1 MKSHAMSHVFGGRVG
16 GFVVDVMGTA
26 SRSTVLVVDDDANIR
41 VTVRLSLE
49 ADGYAV
55 DQAAD
60 GGAALGRIRRDPPDL
75 VLLDLSMPRMDGMA
89 LLTRLSQQFPR
100 PPSRV
105 VVMTANGSVR
115 AAVQAIRLGASD
127 FLEKPFTPDDLRLS
141 VASVLGEG
149 RGTGGAAAGGLSAGA
164 TYDRVLAGVREALER
179 GQVEAARALLTTAGG
194 IADADPSYLNLAG
207 VVNEAHGRVAT
218 ARRYYRKAA
227 GAAGGYPPAAA
238 NLGRLDEAERTG
250 RTDAPAD
257 LGDGRPPAAPAGG
270 DE

>member
-1 MKSHAMSHVFGGRVG
+1 
-16 GFVVDVMGTA
+16 MGTT

-41 VTVRLSLE
+41 ATVRLCLE
-49 ADGYAV
+49 TDGYAV

-75 VLLDLSMPRMDGMA
+75 VLLDLSMPRMDGME
-89 LLTRLSQQFPR
+89 LLTRLSQQWPR
-100 PPSRV
+100 VHSRV

-141 VASVLGEG
+141 VTSVLDEG
-149 RGTGGAAAGGLSAGA
+149 RRETGARGSLSAGA

-179 GQVEAARALLTTAGG
+179 GQVEAARALLTTAGE
-194 IADADPSYLNLAG
+194 IADADPTYLNLAG

-227 GAAGGYPPAAA
+227 AAAGGYPPATA
-238 NLGRLDEAERTG
+238 NLARLDEADRTG

-257 LGDGRPPAAPAGG
+257 LGHPSAVHPLK
-270 DE
+270 ET

>member
-1 MKSHAMSHVFGGRVG
+1 MAMVN
-16 GFVVDVMGTA
+16 
-26 SRSTVLVVDDDANIR
+26 RSTVLVVDDDANIR
-41 VTVRLSLE
+41 GTVRLCLE
-49 ADGYAV
+49 SDGYAV

-60 GGAALGRIRRDPPDL
+60 GAAALGRIRRDPPDL

-89 LLTRLSQQFPR
+89 LLTRLNQQLPR
-100 PPSRV
+100 VRSRV

-115 AAVQAIRLGASD
+115 SAVQAVRLGASD

-149 RGTGGAAAGGLSAGA
+149 RGDGGVPGGLSAGA
-164 TYDRVLAGVREALER
+164 TYDRVLAGVRDALER
-179 GQVEAARALLTTAGG
+179 GQVDAARALLTTAGG
-194 IADADPSYLNLAG
+194 IADADPTYLNLAG

-238 NLGRLDEAERTG
+238 NLARLDEADRTG
-250 RTDAPAD
+250 RPDAPAD
-257 LGDGRPPAAPAGG
+257 LGRPAGPKP
-270 DE
+270 

>member
-1 MKSHAMSHVFGGRVG
+1 MTAGRE
-16 GFVVDVMGTA
+16 FEIRVDAMGTV

-41 VTVRLSLE
+41 ATVRLCLE

-75 VLLDLSMPRMDGMA
+75 VLLDLAMPRMDGMA
-89 LLTRLSQQFPR
+89 LLGRLNQQWPR

-105 VVMTANGSVR
+105 VVMTANGSVQ
-115 AAVQAIRLGASD
+115 AAVQAVRLGASD

-149 RGTGGAAAGGLSAGA
+149 HGPVGAAGGLSAGA
-164 TYDRVLAGVREALER
+164 TYDRVLEGVRQALAR
-179 GQVEAARALLTTAGG
+179 GEVEAARTLLTTAGE
-194 IADADPSYLNLAG
+194 IADADPTYLNLAG

-227 GAAGGYPPAAA
+227 AATGGYPPAAA
-238 NLGRLDEAERTG
+238 NLARLDDADLTG
-250 RTDAPAD
+250 RADAPAD
-257 LGDGRPPAAPAGG
+257 LGEGRPPPRPAA
-270 DE
+270 DREHH